1 MDNWL
6 GWAAGAWLGWVS
18 STPAPVTPTV
28 HRQQPTHDKYYVSRQ
43 SKYNVYIPD
52 DISLEEAL
60 LLWWK
65 IINE

>member
-1 MDNWL
+1 MITAFQPDAFQNDAFQI
-6 GWAAGAWLGWVS
+6 AAAV
-18 STPAPVTPTV
+18 PVV
-28 HRQQPTHDKYYVSRQ
+28 VARERPTHDKYYVSRR

-60 LLWWK
+60 LLWWQ

>member
-1 MDNWL
+1 MITAFQPDAFQNDAFQI
-6 GWAAGAWLGWVS
+6 AAAV
-18 STPAPVTPTV
+18 PVVPVVT
-28 HRQQPTHDKYYVSRQ
+28 RQQPTHDKYYVSRQ

-60 LLWWK
+60 LLWWQ